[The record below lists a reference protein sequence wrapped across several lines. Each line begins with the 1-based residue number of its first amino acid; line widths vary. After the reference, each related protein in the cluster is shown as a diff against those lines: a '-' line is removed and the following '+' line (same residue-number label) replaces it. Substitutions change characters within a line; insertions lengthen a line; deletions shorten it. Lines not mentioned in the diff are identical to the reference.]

1 MSTAAFQTETLPLD
15 ASLFEGGGQV
25 IRICIGL
32 RAKRED
38 PGLKPQHVSGLKLV
52 QNIFQADLQGG
63 IARSKEIYFKPNEV
77 NNSINTFIADTQ
89 TAGITLLIQ
98 ISLPPLLFS
107 APPPKSKL
115 FLPPRSKKVILKGG
129 SAVNAAPPIDFLTE
143 IFKPIVEREFG
154 LNFDVSIIRRGYYPR
169 GGGEVELRVDPIVE
183 KSLKPSNLVERG
195 KIVKFGKQIVES
207 ATKILTE
214 AALFE
219 LESIQFDI
227 EINTERYNTCKGSDI
242 LLWAETSSGCLI
254 SGHALSDKKRS
265 PEEIGRRAAE
275 ELIRNIK
282 HGGCVDEYLQDQL
295 IMFMAL
301 AEGKSNLVSGPITS
315 HTRAA
320 IHFVEVMSGVKF
332 CIKKL
337 DSFESNVQGDKSEDG
352 NLYLIECEGIGLK
365 ISKQL

>member
-1 MSTAAFQTETLPLD
+1 MSTAFQTETLTLD

-25 IRICIGL
+25 IRNCIGL
-32 RAKRED
+32 RAKREN
-38 PGLKPQHVSGLKLV
+38 PGLKPQHVSGLKLI

-63 IARSKEIYFKPNEV
+63 NARSKEIYFKPNET
-77 NNSINTFIADTQ
+77 NSINTFIADTQ
-89 TAGITLLIQ
+89 TAGSITLLIQ

-129 SAVNAAPPIDFLTE
+129 TAVNAAPPIDFLIE
-143 IFKPIVEREFG
+143 VFKPIVEREFG
-154 LNFDVSIIRRGYYPR
+154 LNFDVSLIRRGYYPK
-169 GGGEVELRVDPIVE
+169 GGGEVVLRVDPIVE
-183 KSLKPSNLVERG
+183 KSLKPSNLVDL
-195 KIVKFGKQIVES
+195 ES
-207 ATKILTE
+207 ASKVLTE

-219 LESIQFDI
+219 LKNIQFDI

-254 SGHALSDKKRS
+254 SGHAISDKKKS
-265 PEEIGRRAAE
+265 PEEGGRRAAE

-295 IMFMAL
+295 IIFMAL
-301 AEGKSNLVSGPITS
+301 AEGKSKLVSGPISS

-332 CIKKL
+332 YIKKL
-337 DSFESNVQGDKSEDG
+337 DPLESLNIQDDQSEYG
-352 NLYLIECEGIGLK
+352 NSYLIECEGIGLK
-365 ISKQL
+365 VSKQL